1 MQWKKILLG
10 EKWQEEY
17 CIKVKIIFKNESI
30 RRFDLHRSV
39 RVKVNDSQVSYRA
52 SVRERFIKLMY
63 LWKVERKYACVP
75 VQSTD
80 VQWQNCIFTNFHVLK
95 IVGRIEISC
104 QLNPL
109 PPPPV

>member
-1 MQWKKILLG
+1 MEENPIGGKVAGRLLFR
-10 EKWQEEY
+10 E
-17 CIKVKIIFKNESI
+17 VKIIFNNESI
-30 RRFDLHRSV
+30 RIFDPHQSV
-39 RVKVNDSQVSYRA
+39 RVKGNVSQVSYRA

-80 VQWQNCIFTNFHVLK
+80 VQLQNCIFTNFHVLK

-104 QLNPL
+104 KLN
-109 PPPPV
+109 PPPPPPA